1 VRVEVDLTVPP
12 SAAFDVVVEELTS
25 VLSRLGLRFEVGPK
39 GGIFAGDKALA
50 RVVTWKAGELVTWD
64 WWRPEWKPGE
74 ASRVEFLFEPTTDGT
89 RVTVKEH
96 GWAGLFDDQ
105 GGELAGWFA
114 SEVAAPL
121 LAAME
126 PRQFGDWLT
135 DRRARRPAGQRARET
150 YRNPIYH
157 RPNFLYILKELSLQP
172 EDYLLEVGCGGGAFL
187 HDALES
193 GCKAAAI
200 DHSPDMVK
208 LAREVNRDAIAVRR
222 LEILEGEAE
231 QLPYP
236 NGRFTCAVV
245 TGVFGFLPN
254 PALALSEVHRVLTED
269 GRFILFTST
278 EALRGTPAAPE
289 PIASRLHFYSDSE
302 LKELARGAGF
312 AEVRVE
318 RPNLEVYARQARVPE
333 EHLSLFSEREG
344 QFLVAKRH

>member
-1 VRVEVDLTVPP
+1 MPP
-12 SAAFDVVVEELTS
+12 SAAFDVFVEELAS
-25 VLSRLGLRFEVGPK
+25 ALFRLGLRFEVGPK
-39 GGIFAGDKALA
+39 GGIFAGDKVLA
-50 RVVTWKAGELVTWD
+50 RVVSWKAGELVTWE
-64 WWRPEWKPGE
+64 WWRPEWKTGE
-74 ASRVEFLFEPTTDGT
+74 KARVEFLFEPTADGT
-89 RVTVKEH
+89 RVTVKER
-96 GWAGLFDDQ
+96 GWADLLDDQ

-114 SEVAAPL
+114 GEVAAPL
-121 LAAME
+121 LAAMG

-208 LAREVNRDAIAVRR
+208 LARDVNRDAVAARR
-222 LEILEGEAE
+222 LEVLDGEAG

-236 NGRFTCAVV
+236 NGRFTCAVM

-278 EALRGTPAAPE
+278 DALRGTPAAPE
-289 PIASRLHFYSDSE
+289 PIASRLYFYSDSE

-312 AEVRVE
+312 AAVRVE
-318 RPNLEVYARQARVPE
+318 RPNLEAYARQARVPE
-333 EHLSLFSEREG
+333 EHLSLFSEQEG
-344 QFLVAKRH
+344 QFLVAKKR